1 MMDEYFMH
9 LKELYCEIRAANRLK
24 VILTGIFIIK
34 AGGGSCLKSTLKYSV
49 ASFLRFY
56 GKSCKSLY
64 LKN

>member
-34 AGGGSCLKSTLKYSV
+34 AGGGGGVFLFEIDPEIFCSFFLKILWKI
-49 ASFLRFY
+49 L
-56 GKSCKSLY
+56 
-64 LKN
+64 

>member
-34 AGGGSCLKSTLKYSV
+34 AGGGGV
-49 ASFLRFY
+49 PV
-56 GKSCKSLY
+56 
-64 LKN
+64 

>member
-34 AGGGSCLKSTLKYSV
+34 AGGGGFLFEIDPEIFCSFFLKILWKI
-49 ASFLRFY
+49 L
-56 GKSCKSLY
+56 
-64 LKN
+64 